1 MSVYQGM
8 TCYIFLE
15 LIQAVREA
23 VGYRYPIRSHTSLDK
38 A

>member
-15 LIQAVREA
+15 LIQAVRE
-23 VGYRYPIRSHTSLDK
+23 GYRYPIRSQTSLDK